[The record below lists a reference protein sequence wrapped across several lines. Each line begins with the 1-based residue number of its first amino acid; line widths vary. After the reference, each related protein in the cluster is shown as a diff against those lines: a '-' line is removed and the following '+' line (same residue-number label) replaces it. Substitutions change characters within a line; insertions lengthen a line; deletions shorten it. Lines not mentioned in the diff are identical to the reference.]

1 MTSSDRDG
9 AGDAPPKQRP
19 PAPADAADAPS
30 RRPEARSPRTLVT
43 HPPEVTLPPGNRPL
57 VAPIYQSVKFTFDDV
72 GDTLAHFQRRHEGYF
87 YSRVSNPTLRQL
99 EGMLAGLQGRD
110 GCLLTGSGIAAIAA
124 PLIALCRAGD
134 HVVYFA
140 EQYQPTQKLVGRLLK
155 RFGVAGTM
163 LSITD
168 LDAIERVLAGTP
180 TRVVVFE
187 SPTNPVLKVAD
198 VERLTALARRHGALT
213 LLDNTLAG
221 FHNHGQYDVDL
232 FAHSLTKYASGH
244 GDVMGGAII
253 GQAKLVDSLRDDV
266 AILGATLDPHAAFLV
281 LRGMKTYF
289 LRWEAQCRTAQR
301 VAEFLV
307 RQPNVE
313 RVRYP
318 GLPEDAGHALACRQ
332 MRDFGTLVTFDIS
345 GGEAAGTRF
354 AEALDLFAIAASLG
368 STESLVLPPALQQ
381 PRGLTAE
388 QRRWSDI
395 GPGTV
400 RLSLGLEDPD
410 DLLAD
415 LAAGLRKASN
425 D

>member
-1 MTSSDRDG
+1 M
-9 AGDAPPKQRP
+9 
-19 PAPADAADAPS
+19 
-30 RRPEARSPRTLVT
+30 
-43 HPPEVTLPPGNRPL
+43 
-57 VAPIYQSVKFTFDDV
+57 
-72 GDTLAHFQRRHEGYF
+72 
-87 YSRVSNPTLRQL
+87 
-99 EGMLAGLQGRD
+99 
-110 GCLLTGSGIAAIAA
+110 
-124 PLIALCRAGD
+124 
-134 HVVYFA
+134 
-140 EQYQPTQKLVGRLLK
+140 
-155 RFGVAGTM
+155 
-163 LSITD
+163 
-168 LDAIERVLAGTP
+168 
-180 TRVVVFE
+180 
-187 SPTNPVLKVAD
+187 
-198 VERLTALARRHGALT
+198 
-213 LLDNTLAG
+213 
-221 FHNHGQYDVDL
+221 
-232 FAHSLTKYASGH
+232 
-244 GDVMGGAII
+244 
-253 GQAKLVDSLRDDV
+253 

-307 RQPNVE
+307 QQPNVE

-318 GLPEDAGHALACRQ
+318 GLPGDAGHGLACRQ
-332 MRDFGTLVTFDIS
+332 MRDFGTIVTFDIA

-354 AEALDLFAIAASLG
+354 AEALNLFAIAASLG

-415 LAAGLRKASN
+415 LAAGLTKASN

>member
-1 MTSSDRDG
+1 MKEPDG
-9 AGDAPPKQRP
+9 EAGRSER
-19 PAPADAADAPS
+19 AADPDGTPS
-30 RRPEARSPRTLVT
+30 KPASPRTLVT
-43 HPPEVTLPPGNRPL
+43 HPPEVELPPGNRPL

-72 GDTLAHFQRRHEGYF
+72 GDTLAHFQRRREGFY

-99 EGMLAGLQGRD
+99 EGMLARLQGRD
-110 GCLLTGSGIAAIAA
+110 GCLLMGSGIAAIAV
-124 PLIALCRAGD
+124 PLLALCKAGD

-140 EQYQPTQKLVGRLLK
+140 EQYQPTQKLVGRML
-155 RFGVAGTM
+155 RRYGVSSTM
-163 LSITD
+163 LSID
-168 LDAIERVLAGTP
+168 DVEALERVLAGTP

-198 VERLTALARRHGALT
+198 LERITTLARRHGALT

-232 FAHSLTKYASGH
+232 YAHSLTKYASGH
-244 GDVMGGAII
+244 GDVMAGAII
-253 GQAKLVDSLRDDV
+253 GRAELVDSLRDDA

-289 LRWEAQCRTAQR
+289 LRRDAQCRTAQR
-301 VAEFLV
+301 VAEFLAAH
-307 RQPNVE
+307 PAVE

-318 GLPEDAGHALACRQ
+318 GLPEDPGHALARRQ
-332 MRDFGTLVTFDIS
+332 MHDFGTIVTFDIA

-354 AEALDLFAIAASLG
+354 AEALELFAIAASLG

-381 PRGLTAE
+381 PRGLAAE
-388 QRRWSDI
+388 QRRWTGI

-400 RLSLGLEDPD
+400 RLSLGLEDTD
-410 DLLAD
+410 DLLSD
-415 LAAGLRKASN
+415 LAAALGKASPR
-425 D
+425 